1 MNIGS
6 QHYPHTFSHW
16 GDMTQ
21 EKLSPSKWWPVIMYD
36 ANYLKENGFQGSWDS
51 ERSRKGHSRLGE
63 QQRVQSDTV
72 LTDVPGTFVYG
83 YRPYMA

>member
-1 MNIGS
+1 
-6 QHYPHTFSHW
+6 
-16 GDMTQ
+16 
-21 EKLSPSKWWPVIMYD
+21 MYD